1 MISRVRTAL
10 AKKESGFTLT
20 ELLVVIVIVGIL
32 SAVAIPMFLRQQEK
46 AHDTAVKSD
55 IANAA
60 LAADAYYV
68 EDLSYPTTAAGFSSD
83 DGAPLASPGTS
94 YVAFVTGDNYVI
106 YGLSRSGSLFRMER
120 SSGAGA
126 EKVTGAALPTA
137 APTTDGLTGTVTAVE
152 WDEDTTI
159 TP

>member
-32 SAVAIPMFLRQQEK
+32 SAVAIPMFLRQQDK

-55 IANAA
+55 ITNAA

-68 EDLSYPTTAAGFSSD
+68 EDLKYPTTVAGFSND

-94 YVAFVTGDNYVI
+94 YVAFVTSDNYVI

-120 SSGAGA
+120 ASGAGA
-126 EKVTGAALPTA
+126 EKVAGTALPSS
-137 APTTDGLTGTVTAVE
+137 APTSDGLTGTVTPVT
-152 WDEDTTI
+152 WDESTTI
-159 TP
+159 TA